1 MAKPASSKSRRSGG
15 SSVFTGVLI
24 GLTVGAVLAVGVALF
39 VTGNNPFKSG
49 TATSET
55 EEKTPPPAVEV
66 APTATPDTAPPPPSP
81 ESEVAPE
88 AAPSFDFYKVLP
100 GDTPSDLPPVPDT
113 TANHPLYYLQAG
125 AFQNADDAD
134 NLKAQL
140 ALLGVEAEIQSTEIA
155 GKGMF
160 HRVRVGPLRAMDEVN
175 STRSLL
181 TQNNIPATLV
191 KETPVPQEK
200 P

>member
-1 MAKPASSKSRRSGG
+1 MAKPASSKSKRSGG

-49 TATSET
+49 TATPET

-66 APTATPDTAPPPPSP
+66 APTATPDTAPPPV
-81 ESEVAPE
+81 EPE

-100 GDTPSDLPPVPDT
+100 GGAPSDLPPVPDT

-140 ALLGVEAEIQSTEIA
+140 ALLGVEAEIQTTEIA

-191 KETPVPQEK
+191 KETPVPQER